1 MTADTIAKDSVAVA
15 GAPDID
21 GLAFRYFRGESD
33 FPKLIAVLIASN
45 LADGVEEINSVED
58 MASRYSNLKNCD
70 PYKDVVVVEVNGQ
83 VVGYKRVT
91 WWEELDGTRIYG
103 HFGFLLPEWRGKG
116 IGRALLRHSE
126 DRLREIA
133 AEHPAGGDR
142 FFDSEAVD
150 NQAGLVSLLAEE
162 GYEPIRYWYEMVRP
176 DLENIPDFELPE
188 GIEARLVQPEQYR
201 AIWEAEV
208 EAFKDHWGE
217 AEVEEADYD
226 RWLSDRPSTF
236 QPHLWQVAWDGD
248 QVVGMVRNFIDEEQN
263 ELFSRKRG
271 YTEYISVRRAWRKRG
286 VAKALIARSF
296 RLLKELGMTEA
307 ALGVDTE
314 NPNGA
319 LQLYE
324 SMGFRQVKRGAS
336 YRKPM
341 N

>member
-1 MTADTIAKDSVAVA
+1 MTADTIVNDRVTVA

-21 GLAFRYFRGESD
+21 GLAFRYYRGTSD
-33 FPKLIAVLIASN
+33 LPKMLAVLEGSN
-45 LADGVEEINSVED
+45 IADGVEEINTLEN
-58 MASRYSNLKNCD
+58 MTNAYSNLKNCD

-126 DRLREIA
+126 NCLREIA
-133 AEHPAGGDR
+133 ADHPEGITR
-142 FFDSEAVD
+142 LFDTGAVD
-150 NQAGLVSLLAEE
+150 DQVGLVSLLADE
-162 GYEPIRYWYEMVRP
+162 GYQPIRYWYEMVRP
-176 DLENIPDFELPE
+176 DLENIPDFTLPE
-188 GIEARLVQPEQYR
+188 GIEARPVQPEHYR

-226 RWLSDRPSTF
+226 RWLNDRPSIF

-248 QVVGMVRNFIDEEQN
+248 QVVGMVRNFIDAEHN
-263 ELFSRKRG
+263 ERFNRKRG

-296 RLLKELGMTEA
+296 RLLKELSMTEA

-341 N
+341 D